1 MLLIDEPYL
10 SDFLLDTI
18 RRNQYP
24 LIDTPN
30 ARALLPEDDLPW
42 IRTQE
47 AIEIMQQQ
55 APYPLYSVSE
65 NGLDWIAQHLPE
77 SELARQI
84 RSFKDKYEFRK
95 LIQHLFP
102 DFFFRS
108 LRLEELHQL
117 APDELPYPFVV
128 KPAVGFFSIGVHIVR
143 DPRDWERVKA
153 ELQPEQL
160 KSIFPESVLNT
171 QRFILETFISG
182 EEYAVDYYYDEKGE
196 VVILNILH
204 HLFSSGTDTSDRV
217 YTTSKNTILSLKDQ
231 IADFLTLI
239 GDKLN
244 LRNFPAHAELR
255 VDEQGVIRPIEIN
268 PLRFGGWCT
277 TSDLLGIGLGL
288 NAYESFFQSN
298 VPDWDALFAG
308 KEDKTYSIIVLNN
321 NSGIA
326 PEEIT
331 GFDYAKL
338 ATDFENPIEIREIDI
353 QAYPLFGFVF
363 AETSESRRQ
372 ELQEMLTSDLRK
384 YIVRKGEN

>member
-338 ATDFENPIEIREIDI
+338 ATDFENPIEIREMIFKRI
-353 QAYPLFGFVF
+353 PCSALSLPKPASPGGKSYRRCSPLI
-363 AETSESRRQ
+363 
-372 ELQEMLTSDLRK
+372 LRK